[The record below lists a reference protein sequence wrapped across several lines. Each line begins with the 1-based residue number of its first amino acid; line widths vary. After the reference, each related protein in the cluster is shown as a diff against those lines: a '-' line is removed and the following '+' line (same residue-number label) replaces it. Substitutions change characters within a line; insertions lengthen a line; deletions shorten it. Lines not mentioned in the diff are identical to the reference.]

1 MTLQQLS
8 EVFAKSNGVPKKTSE
23 IFVKYLFD
31 TVEEGLLADGVVKV
45 KGWGTF
51 KLVDIGARESISV
64 STGERVLIPGYKKVT
79 FIPEDI
85 LLGAENERNIVIP
98 EESENEIMVA
108 DVEGVDKNVEQKSER
123 EVCSD
128 LDNKL
133 NEDVILP
140 DVTEQKSDDFSGI
153 DLLISTPECIE
164 GAKEDLW
171 KARNVA
177 TTMRAKAEQAIN
189 LAKNAEREVLRLE
202 ALIESLENNKS
213 ADVRVQAS
221 DAINLE
227 SNTVETENSCEINDT
242 ICEKE
247 HRYNVTSANSESEK
261 KKEVSCGEVSC
272 GEASCGGEERKN
284 KKKWFWVLLLI
295 FFILVCITGYYW
307 FFVHAENVGSSEDV
321 VVETKDEMT
330 IEEPIVEVT
339 LDSILLDSLSV
350 SEKTDTSAINETV
363 TVGVIDNIEKESL
376 IDKEKTLNADTVQQ
390 DLTKSYVKQESS
402 LVKPDK
408 YVLKEGET
416 LTMLARRF
424 YGSPDYVVDIINAN
438 NFSDPDNVHVGAIV
452 VLP

>member
-1 MTLQQLS
+1 
-8 EVFAKSNGVPKKTSE
+8 
-23 IFVKYLFD
+23 
-31 TVEEGLLADGVVKV
+31 
-45 KGWGTF
+45 
-51 KLVDIGARESISV
+51 
-64 STGERVLIPGYKKVT
+64 
-79 FIPEDI
+79 
-85 LLGAENERNIVIP
+85 
-98 EESENEIMVA
+98 
-108 DVEGVDKNVEQKSER
+108 
-123 EVCSD
+123 
-128 LDNKL
+128 
-133 NEDVILP
+133 
-140 DVTEQKSDDFSGI
+140 
-153 DLLISTPECIE
+153 LLISTPECIE

-213 ADVRVQAS
+213 ADVRVQVS

-227 SNTVETENSCEINDT
+227 SNTVETENSSEINDT

-247 HRYNVTSANSESEK
+247 HRYNVTSVNSESEK
-261 KKEVSCGEVSC
+261 REEVSC

-307 FFVHAENVGSSEDV
+307 FFVHAENVESSEDV
-321 VVETKDEMT
+321 VVEAKDEMT

-390 DLTKSYVKQESS
+390 DLTKSYEKQESS

>member
-85 LLGAENERNIVIP
+85 LLGTENEKDIVIS

-108 DVEGVDKNVEQKSER
+108 NVEGVDKNVEQKSER

-140 DVTEQKSDDFSGI
+140 DVPEQKNDDFSGI

-202 ALIESLENNKS
+202 ALIENLENNNS
-213 ADVRVQAS
+213 VEVRVLAS

-227 SNTVETENSCEINDT
+227 SNTVETENSSDINDAT
-242 ICEKE
+242 CEME
-247 HRYNVTSANSESEK
+247 HRHNVTNVNSDSERGE
-261 KKEVSCGEVSC
+261 EVSCGD
-272 GEASCGGEERKN
+272 EERKN
-284 KKKWFWVLLLI
+284 KKKWFWALLLI
-295 FFILVCITGYYW
+295 FFVLICITGYYW
-307 FFVHAENVGSSEDV
+307 FFVHAENVDPSEDV

-339 LDSILLDSLSV
+339 LDTTLLDSLSV
-350 SEKTDTSAINETV
+350 SEKTDTSAINETA
-363 TVGVIDNIEKESL
+363 TVGVVDNIEKESL
-376 IDKEKTLNADTVQQ
+376 IDKENTLNADTVLQ

>member
-1 MTLQQLS
+1 
-8 EVFAKSNGVPKKTSE
+8 
-23 IFVKYLFD
+23 
-31 TVEEGLLADGVVKV
+31 
-45 KGWGTF
+45 
-51 KLVDIGARESISV
+51 
-64 STGERVLIPGYKKVT
+64 
-79 FIPEDI
+79 
-85 LLGAENERNIVIP
+85 
-98 EESENEIMVA
+98 MVA

-140 DVTEQKSDDFSGI
+140 DVPEQKNDDFSGI

-227 SNTVETENSCEINDT
+227 SNTVETENSSEINDT

-247 HRYNVTSANSESEK
+247 HRYNVTSVNSESEK
-261 KKEVSCGEVSC
+261 REEVSC

-307 FFVHAENVGSSEDV
+307 FFVHAENVESSEDV

>member
-1 MTLQQLS
+1 MSAKMTLQQLS

-85 LLGAENERNIVIP
+85 LLGTENEKDIVIS

-108 DVEGVDKNVEQKSER
+108 NVEGVDKNVEQKSER

-140 DVTEQKSDDFSGI
+140 DVPEQKNDDFSGI

-213 ADVRVQAS
+213 TDVRVQAS

-261 KKEVSCGEVSC
+261 KEEVSC

-307 FFVHAENVGSSEDV
+307 FFVHAENVESSEDV

-350 SEKTDTSAINETV
+350 SEKTDTSAIDETA

-390 DLTKSYVKQESS
+390 DLTKSYEKQESS

>member
-85 LLGAENERNIVIP
+85 LLGTENEKDIVIS

-108 DVEGVDKNVEQKSER
+108 NVEGVDKNVEQKSER

-140 DVTEQKSDDFSGI
+140 DVPEQKNDDFSGI

-202 ALIESLENNKS
+202 ALIENLENNNS
-213 ADVRVQAS
+213 VEVRVLAS

-227 SNTVETENSCEINDT
+227 SNTVETENSSDINDAT
-242 ICEKE
+242 CEME
-247 HRYNVTSANSESEK
+247 HRHNVTNVNSDSERGE
-261 KKEVSCGEVSC
+261 EVSCGD
-272 GEASCGGEERKN
+272 EERKN
-284 KKKWFWVLLLI
+284 KKKWFWALLLI
-295 FFILVCITGYYW
+295 FFVLICITGYYW
-307 FFVHAENVGSSEDV
+307 FFVHAENVDPSEDV

-339 LDSILLDSLSV
+339 LDTTLLDSLSV
-350 SEKTDTSAINETV
+350 SEKTDTSAINETA
-363 TVGVIDNIEKESL
+363 TVGVVDNIEKESL
-376 IDKEKTLNADTVQQ
+376 IDKENTLNADTVQQ

>member
-1 MTLQQLS
+1 MSAKMTLQQLS

-85 LLGAENERNIVIP
+85 LLGTENEKDIVIS

-108 DVEGVDKNVEQKSER
+108 NVEGVDKNVEQKSER

-140 DVTEQKSDDFSGI
+140 DVPEQKNDDFSGI

-202 ALIESLENNKS
+202 ALIENLENNNS
-213 ADVRVQAS
+213 VEVRVLAS

-227 SNTVETENSCEINDT
+227 SNTVETENSSDINDAT
-242 ICEKE
+242 CEME
-247 HRYNVTSANSESEK
+247 HRHNVTNVNSDSERGE
-261 KKEVSCGEVSC
+261 EVSCGD
-272 GEASCGGEERKN
+272 EERKN
-284 KKKWFWVLLLI
+284 KKKWFWALLLI
-295 FFILVCITGYYW
+295 FFVLICITGYYW
-307 FFVHAENVGSSEDV
+307 FFVHAENVDPSEDV

-339 LDSILLDSLSV
+339 LDTTLLDSLSV
-350 SEKTDTSAINETV
+350 SEKTDTSAINETA
-363 TVGVIDNIEKESL
+363 TVGVVDNIEKESL
-376 IDKEKTLNADTVQQ
+376 IDKENTLNADTVLQ

>member
-23 IFVKYLFD
+23 IFVKHLFD

-51 KLVDIGARESISV
+51 KLVDMGARESISV

-85 LLGAENERNIVIP
+85 LLDTDNEKDVMIS
-98 EESENEIMVA
+98 EESEGEIMDS
-108 DVEGVDKNVEQKSER
+108 DVEIEIEQNSER

-128 LDNKL
+128 LEAKL
-133 NEDVILP
+133 NEEVILT
-140 DVTEQKSDDFSGI
+140 DVPEQKSDDFSGI

-227 SNTVETENSCEINDT
+227 SNTVETENSSEINDT

-247 HRYNVTSANSESEK
+247 HRYNVTSVNSESEK
-261 KKEVSCGEVSC
+261 KGEV
-272 GEASCGGEERKN
+272 SCGGEERKN

-295 FFILVCITGYYW
+295 FFIFVCITGYYW
-307 FFVHAENVGSSEDV
+307 FFVHAENVESSEDV

-350 SEKTDTSAINETV
+350 SEKTDTSAINETA
-363 TVGVIDNIEKESL
+363 TVGVVDNIEKESL

-390 DLTKSYVKQESS
+390 DLTKSYEKQESS

>member
-1 MTLQQLS
+1 MSAKMTLQQLS

-85 LLGAENERNIVIP
+85 LLGTENEKDIVIS

-108 DVEGVDKNVEQKSER
+108 NVEGVDKNVEQKSER

-140 DVTEQKSDDFSGI
+140 DVPEQKNDDFSGI

-202 ALIESLENNKS
+202 ALIENLENNNS
-213 ADVRVQAS
+213 VEVRVLAS

-227 SNTVETENSCEINDT
+227 SNTVETENSSDINDAT
-242 ICEKE
+242 CEME
-247 HRYNVTSANSESEK
+247 HRHNVTNVNSDSERGE
-261 KKEVSCGEVSC
+261 EVSCGD
-272 GEASCGGEERKN
+272 EERKN
-284 KKKWFWVLLLI
+284 KKKWFWALLLI
-295 FFILVCITGYYW
+295 FFVLICITGYYW
-307 FFVHAENVGSSEDV
+307 FFVHAENVDPSEDV

-339 LDSILLDSLSV
+339 LDTTLLDSLSV
-350 SEKTDTSAINETV
+350 SEKTDTSAINETA
-363 TVGVIDNIEKESL
+363 TVGVVDNIEKESL
-376 IDKEKTLNADTVQQ
+376 IDKENTLNADTVQQ

>member
-1 MTLQQLS
+1 MSAKMTLQQLS

-31 TVEEGLLADGVVKV
+31 TVEEGLLTDGVVKV

-79 FIPEDI
+79 FISEDI
-85 LLGAENERNIVIP
+85 LLGTENEKDIVIS

-108 DVEGVDKNVEQKSER
+108 NVEGVDKNVEQKSER

-140 DVTEQKSDDFSGI
+140 DVPEQKNDDFSGI

-213 ADVRVQAS
+213 TDVRVQAS

-261 KKEVSCGEVSC
+261 KEEVSC

-307 FFVHAENVGSSEDV
+307 FFVHAENVESSEDV

-350 SEKTDTSAINETV
+350 SEKTDTSAIDETA

>member
-1 MTLQQLS
+1 
-8 EVFAKSNGVPKKTSE
+8 
-23 IFVKYLFD
+23 
-31 TVEEGLLADGVVKV
+31 
-45 KGWGTF
+45 
-51 KLVDIGARESISV
+51 
-64 STGERVLIPGYKKVT
+64 
-79 FIPEDI
+79 
-85 LLGAENERNIVIP
+85 
-98 EESENEIMVA
+98 
-108 DVEGVDKNVEQKSER
+108 
-123 EVCSD
+123 
-128 LDNKL
+128 
-133 NEDVILP
+133 
-140 DVTEQKSDDFSGI
+140 
-153 DLLISTPECIE
+153 
-164 GAKEDLW
+164 
-171 KARNVA
+171 
-177 TTMRAKAEQAIN
+177 
-189 LAKNAEREVLRLE
+189 LRLE

-213 ADVRVQAS
+213 ADVRVLAS

-227 SNTVETENSCEINDT
+227 SNTVETENSSEINDT

-247 HRYNVTSANSESEK
+247 HRYNVTSVNSESEK
-261 KKEVSCGEVSC
+261 KEEVSCGE
-272 GEASCGGEERKN
+272 ESCGGEERKN

-295 FFILVCITGYYW
+295 SFILVCITGYYW
-307 FFVHAENVGSSEDV
+307 FFVHAENVESSVDV

-350 SEKTDTSAINETV
+350 SEKIDTSAINETA
-363 TVGVIDNIEKESL
+363 TVGVVDNIEKESL

>member
-79 FIPEDI
+79 FISEDI
-85 LLGAENERNIVIP
+85 LLGTENEKDIVIS

-108 DVEGVDKNVEQKSER
+108 NVEGVDKNVEQKSER

-140 DVTEQKSDDFSGI
+140 DVPEQKNDDFSGI

-202 ALIESLENNKS
+202 ALIENLENNKS
-213 ADVRVQAS
+213 VEVRVLAS

-227 SNTVETENSCEINDT
+227 SNTVETENSSEINDT

-261 KKEVSCGEVSC
+261 KEEVSC

-295 FFILVCITGYYW
+295 SFILVCITGYYW
-307 FFVHAENVGSSEDV
+307 FFVHAENVESSEDV

-350 SEKTDTSAINETV
+350 SEKIDTSAINETA
-363 TVGVIDNIEKESL
+363 TVGVVDNIEKESL

>member
-85 LLGAENERNIVIP
+85 LLGAENE
-98 EESENEIMVA
+98 IMVA

-140 DVTEQKSDDFSGI
+140 DVPEQKNDDFSGI

-202 ALIESLENNKS
+202 ALIESLENNN
-213 ADVRVQAS
+213 VRVQAS

-227 SNTVETENSCEINDT
+227 SNTVETENSSEINDT

-247 HRYNVTSANSESEK
+247 HRYNVTSVNSELEK
-261 KKEVSCGEVSC
+261 KEEVSCGEV
-272 GEASCGGEERKN
+272 SCGGEERKN
-284 KKKWFWVLLLI
+284 KKKWFKRFGRRNKRIASV
-295 FFILVCITGYYW
+295 YYI
-307 FFVHAENVGSSEDV
+307 ENRPA
-321 VVETKDEMT
+321 T
-330 IEEPIVEVT
+330 
-339 LDSILLDSLSV
+339 
-350 SEKTDTSAINETV
+350 
-363 TVGVIDNIEKESL
+363 
-376 IDKEKTLNADTVQQ
+376 Q
-390 DLTKSYVKQESS
+390 
-402 LVKPDK
+402 
-408 YVLKEGET
+408 
-416 LTMLARRF
+416 
-424 YGSPDYVVDIINAN
+424 
-438 NFSDPDNVHVGAIV
+438 
-452 VLP
+452 

>member
-1 MTLQQLS
+1 MSAKMTLQQLS

-85 LLGAENERNIVIP
+85 LLGAENEKDIVIP

-108 DVEGVDKNVEQKSER
+108 DVDKNVEQKSER

-140 DVTEQKSDDFSGI
+140 DVPEQKNDDFSGI

-213 ADVRVQAS
+213 ADVRVRAS

-227 SNTVETENSCEINDT
+227 SNTVETENSSEINDT

-247 HRYNVTSANSESEK
+247 HRYNVTSVNSESEK
-261 KKEVSCGEVSC
+261 KEEVSC

-307 FFVHAENVGSSEDV
+307 FFVHAENVESSEDV

-363 TVGVIDNIEKESL
+363 TVGVIDNIEKGSL

-390 DLTKSYVKQESS
+390 DLTKSYEKQESS

>member
-23 IFVKYLFD
+23 IFAKYLFD

-85 LLGAENERNIVIP
+85 LLGTENEKDIVIS

-108 DVEGVDKNVEQKSER
+108 NVEGVDKNVEQKSER

-140 DVTEQKSDDFSGI
+140 DVPEQKNDDFSGI

-221 DAINLE
+221 DAINLD
-227 SNTVETENSCEINDT
+227 SNTVETENSSEINDT

-247 HRYNVTSANSESEK
+247 HRYNVTSVNSESEK
-261 KKEVSCGEVSC
+261 KEEVSC

-295 FFILVCITGYYW
+295 SFILVCITGYYW
-307 FFVHAENVGSSEDV
+307 FFVHAENVESSEDV

-350 SEKTDTSAINETV
+350 SEKTDTSAINETA
-363 TVGVIDNIEKESL
+363 TVGVVDNIEKESL

>member
-1 MTLQQLS
+1 MTLQQLL

-98 EESENEIMVA
+98 KESENEIMVA
-108 DVEGVDKNVEQKSER
+108 DVEGVDKNVEQKSKR

-133 NEDVILP
+133 NENVILP
-140 DVTEQKSDDFSGI
+140 DVPEQKNDDFSGI

-202 ALIESLENNKS
+202 ALIENLENNKS
-213 ADVRVQAS
+213 VEVRVLAS

-227 SNTVETENSCEINDT
+227 SNTVETENSSDINDAT
-242 ICEKE
+242 CEME
-247 HRYNVTSANSESEK
+247 HRHNVTSVNSDSERGE
-261 KKEVSCGEVSC
+261 EVSCGD
-272 GEASCGGEERKN
+272 EERKN
-284 KKKWFWVLLLI
+284 KKKWFWALLLI
-295 FFILVCITGYYW
+295 FFVLICITGYYW
-307 FFVHAENVGSSEDV
+307 FFVHAENVDPSDDV

-339 LDSILLDSLSV
+339 LDTTLLDSLSV
-350 SEKTDTSAINETV
+350 SEKTDTSAINETA
-363 TVGVIDNIEKESL
+363 TVGVVDNIEKESL
-376 IDKEKTLNADTVQQ
+376 IDKENTLNADTVQQ